1 MSKPSHEWNM
11 VVEGAATKIN
21 FDKIGD
27 VFIGT
32 LVGRIEIKP
41 ENMDPFD
48 VWQFHAA
55 GGAGLEVG
63 ELVNINTSYGLRELP
78 NNAPGSL
85 VRLQY
90 QTRVPAAKGNPMKS
104 FIIQTKA
111 P

>member
-1 MSKPSHEWNM
+1 MSKPSPEWNM

-55 GGAGLEVG
+55 GGEGLEEG
-63 ELVNINTSYGLRELP
+63 ELVNINTSYGLRELA
-78 NNAPGSL
+78 NIAPGSL

-90 QTRVPAAKGNPMKS
+90 QKDVPTAKGNPMKS

-111 P
+111 A